1 MEQKLIFKGNFE
13 DLKKLRFIKSSKDPW
28 AECDVMQKGIG
39 KGINILI
46 YENGDIRAEINDAIF
61 CYAPHL
67 IEDSLI
73 KMNIP
78 YEKVEFE
85 YESIIKNKDNS
96 IYF

>member
-1 MEQKLIFKGNFE
+1 MEQKLIYKGKIE

-28 AECDVMQKGIG
+28 AECEVWQKGIG
-39 KGINILI
+39 KGINVLI
-46 YENGDIRAEINDAIF
+46 YENGDIRAEISDTIF
-61 CYAPHL
+61 CYAPHM

-85 YESIIKNKDNS
+85 YISHIKGKKEED
-96 IYF
+96 F